1 MAVRS
6 TKSCH
11 GNKVSCH
18 RLRHA
23 AVAHVKINKS
33 LSTNIVITSPPL
45 GGNGSDVEKN
55 INEEHTTNGYAER

>member
-11 GNKVSCH
+11 GNKVSYH

-23 AVAHVKINKS
+23 AIAHVKINES
-33 LSTNIVITSPPL
+33 LSTNIVITSAPL
-45 GGNGSDVEKN
+45 GGNDSDIEED